1 MRIIYGIL
9 LPTKKE
15 KENNST
21 IKLKSETIVIRVE
34 NNLQKK
40 GPNSSKAI
48 PEHKNKNKSS
58 PRL

>member
-1 MRIIYGIL
+1 MGIIYGIS

-21 IKLKSETIVIRVE
+21 IKLKSETMVIRVE
-34 NNLQKK
+34 NNPQKK
-40 GPNSSKAI
+40 GPDSSKTI

-58 PRL
+58 SRL